1 MTQES
6 THLYG
11 CTESDIDGIAVA
23 IAPLLDLKLE
33 NRDSAYWGD
42 YHIDRSG
49 TYSELRLYRN
59 VDPMFR
65 SDSDD
70 PDEYWFEPDFRDC
83 ATLLSVYANKSAL
96 DDFNQRIA
104 NVTPEF
110 RLLKPPTDGT

>member
-1 MTQES
+1 MTQET

-11 CTESDIDGIAVA
+11 CTESEIDA
-23 IAPLLDLKLE
+23 IAAAISPALNLRLE

-49 TYSELRLYRN
+49 AFSELKLYRN
-59 VDPMFR
+59 RDPMFR

-83 ATLLSVYANKSAL
+83 DSLLSVYAAEPVL
-96 DDFNQRIA
+96 ADFHKRIA
-104 NVTPEF
+104 NVTPMF
-110 RLLKPPTDGT
+110 RLLKPSEIGT